1 MSDPSWHETWT
12 DCQIIFLK
20 SDSINAKVGDEEERE
35 KVGEKSDLKKGR
47 NPGRRRRNTY
57 GS

>member
-12 DCQIIFLK
+12 DCRIILK
-20 SDSINAKVGDEEERE
+20 SDWICAKVGDEEERE

-57 GS
+57 GT